1 MNDFE
6 ATEEK
11 HLIKKKK
18 NVDYDTPTFLD
29 VKRLIYIV
37 IIIYKASKKSIN

>member
-1 MNDFE
+1 MIL
-6 ATEEK
+6 K
-11 HLIKKKK
+11 QQKKNISLRRKK